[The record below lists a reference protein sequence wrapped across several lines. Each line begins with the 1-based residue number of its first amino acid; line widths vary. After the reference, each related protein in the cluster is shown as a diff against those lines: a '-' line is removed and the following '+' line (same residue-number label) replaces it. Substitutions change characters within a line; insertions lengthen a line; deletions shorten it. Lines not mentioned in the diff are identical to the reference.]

1 MCHIHSVS
9 RSFAGRISI
18 APITLY
24 VEISNNGGDHTPHAW
39 LRLLSFV
46 NLSEIIGVCRPQYE
60 VRKVRDLRNDYTS
73 YKALVSLSNVRLFTV
88 SNVISVNDTGIPPI
102 FQGLVIYLPL
112 SSTKR
117 GYFWST

>member
-1 MCHIHSVS
+1 M
-9 RSFAGRISI
+9 
-18 APITLY
+18 
-24 VEISNNGGDHTPHAW
+24 
-39 LRLLSFV
+39 RLLSFV
-46 NLSEIIGVCRPQYE
+46 NWCEIIGVCRPQYE
-60 VRKVRDLRNDYTS
+60 VRKVHDLTNDYNT
-73 YKALVSLSNVRLFTV
+73 YKALESLSNVHLVTV